1 MFDKTIV
8 LQRILTGKIFRKCV
22 KDTKTFTATQKK
34 HQEYEAI
41 YWINVKLKPEIAQIR
56 TKLMLNTNSKPL
68 QLEKNEYISGL

>member
-1 MFDKTIV
+1 MTV
-8 LQRILTGKIFRKCV
+8 LQRILRWKIFRKWV
-22 KDTKTFTATQKK
+22 NTIKTLAATQKK